1 MSHPTR
7 NLLYGLSSLLVI
19 TLIGMVGYH
28 LAGWTWSDSL
38 YMVIISIFTVGYGEI
53 HPIQGEFLRDFTM
66 ALIVLGCFSVI
77 FVSGSLVQFLT
88 EGQIRRAMGDKRMSA
103 ELKKLENH
111 VIICGFGR
119 IGRMV
124 ATDLKEG
131 RRPFVVIDKDP
142 DRLSSARDSG
152 YLTLQGEATEESVLV
167 EAGIKRAK
175 TLATVPPSDAM
186 NVFITLSARDLKPDL
201 TIIARG
207 ENPATER
214 KLIQAGANRVVLPAH
229 IGAERIS
236 HLILYPEATDLI
248 ADKESSLHLEQE
260 LGDLGLKLDESVIPQ
275 FSPYIGKTIGDLEA
289 DHSGALIVVALHSEG
304 GGTNLHPDRATVL
317 KRGDGLVAVSRG
329 GDLSALLQPAS
340 S

>member
-7 NLLYGLSSLLVI
+7 NLLYGLTSLLVI
-19 TLIGMVGYH
+19 TVIGMVGYH
-28 LAGWTWSDSL
+28 FAGWTWSDSL

-53 HPIQGEFLRDFTM
+53 HPVQSEFLRDFTM
-66 ALIVLGCFSVI
+66 LLIILGCFSVI

-88 EGQIRRAMGDKRMSA
+88 EGQIRRAMGDKRMSE

-124 ATDLKEG
+124 AADLKEG
-131 RRPFVVIDKDP
+131 KRPFVIIDKDA

-152 YLTLQGEATEESVLV
+152 YITLQGEATEESVLI

-175 TLATVPPSDAM
+175 TLATVLPYDAS
-186 NVFITLSARDLKPDL
+186 NVFITLSARDLNPEIK
-201 TIIARG
+201 IIARG

-214 KLIQAGANRVVLPAH
+214 KLVQAGANRVVLPAH

-236 HLILYPEATDLI
+236 HIILYPKATDLI
-248 ADKESSLHLEQE
+248 TGKESSLHLERE

-275 FSPYIGKTIGDLEA
+275 FSPFIAKTIGDLEA
-289 DHSGALIVVALHSEG
+289 THSGALIVVALQTEG
-304 GGTNLHPDRATVL
+304 GGTNFHPDRNTVL
-317 KRGDGLVAVSRG
+317 KRGDGIVAVSRG
-329 GDLSALLQPAS
+329 GDLSALLQPTNT
-340 S
+340 